1 MILSNGHCQQV
12 KWSSPSLAGWVG
24 QLIRASQESDTP
36 LAYWPNTREQS
47 ILSMIECIY
56 PNIDQ
61 ISTWLVYSHQVYL
74 CLYKTT
80 ITEKTA
86 RILTH
91 DHCRYISA
99 FDYYFPIYHPLLFG
113 PLNPFCEKKNIS
125 IGNTIIALHWPIMK
139 HTDPSL
145 MTISFL
151 TPCTNWTLIPRK
163 EILSKSFISNAV
175 GNQYQFSFKL
185 L

>member
-12 KWSSPSLAGWVG
+12 KWSSPSLAGWVD

-74 CLYKTT
+74 CLYNPT

-91 DHCRYISA
+91 DHCRYILA
-99 FDYYFPIYHPLLFG
+99 FGYYFPIYHPLLFG
-113 PLNPFCEKKNIS
+113 PLNPFCEK
-125 IGNTIIALHWPIMK
+125 NTHFNRQYHHCITLAHHEAHRPIIDDHIIPHPLHQL
-139 HTDPSL
+139 DPHPKKRD
-145 MTISFL
+145 IEQKF
-151 TPCTNWTLIPRK
+151 
-163 EILSKSFISNAV
+163 
-175 GNQYQFSFKL
+175 Y
-185 L
+185 